1 MKENL
6 IGMFDSG
13 LGGLSVLK
21 ALMAMVPDVPAVFVA
36 DQRYCPYGTLSDA
49 LILNRSLAI
58 CDWLTAQGATQ
69 IVVACN
75 TATSVAIESLRA
87 HCSVPV
93 TGIEPAIKPAA
104 ARTVSGKIAVL
115 ATAATLRTERYHS
128 LTDRY
133 GRSVTLHAV
142 TPEGWVEVVENNLT
156 EDNTRRRCV
165 ARVLQPLLEE
175 GVDQLVLGCTHYPF
189 LRPFIEELVPAGVE
203 IHDPAPAV
211 ISRAAS
217 LMNQPAALT
226 VPEGGKYRFCTTGSA
241 SEMQKALRR
250 LLGLNGVVQ
259 NLSDL
264 TTQSNSLPGRLTS
277 AIS

>member
-1 MKENL
+1 MKKNL

-36 DQRYCPYGTLSDA
+36 DQLYCPYGNLSDQ
-49 LILNRSLAI
+49 LILNRSRTI
-58 CDWLTAQGATQ
+58 CDWLTEQGATQ

-75 TATSVAIESLRA
+75 TATSVAIETLRA

-93 TGIEPAIKPAA
+93 IGIEPAIKPAA
-104 ARTVSGKIAVL
+104 ARTVTGKIAVL

-133 GRSVTLHAV
+133 GNSVTVHAV
-142 TPEGWVEVVENNLT
+142 TPANWVEAVESNLT
-156 EDNTRRRCV
+156 DDNARRRHV
-165 ARVLQPLLEE
+165 TQVIKPLLEE
-175 GVDQLVLGCTHYPF
+175 GIDQLVLGCTHYPF
-189 LRPFIEELVPAGVE
+189 LLPFIEKIVPAGIV

-211 ISRAAS
+211 IRYAAS
-217 LMNQPAALT
+217 LMNQPIVSPA
-226 VPEGGKYRFCTTGSA
+226 PEGRKYRFYTTGSA
-241 SEMQKALRR
+241 ADMQKALQR

-259 NLSDL
+259 GLSDL
-264 TTQSNSLPGRLTS
+264 TTHRAITLPYGL
-277 AIS
+277 A